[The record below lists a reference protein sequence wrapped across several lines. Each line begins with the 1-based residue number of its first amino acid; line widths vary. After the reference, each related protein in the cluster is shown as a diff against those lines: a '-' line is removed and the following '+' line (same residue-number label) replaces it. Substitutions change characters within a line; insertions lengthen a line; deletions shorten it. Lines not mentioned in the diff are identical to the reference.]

1 MADIECMI
9 NLKRIKWV
17 YEHFG
22 LASACK
28 SALYDIEAILLYIG
42 YCLTLP
48 IQFLMIL
55 RGKQKG
61 KL

>member
-1 MADIECMI
+1 MLNIQ
-9 NLKRIKWV
+9 RIKWF

-22 LASACK
+22 LWCACK
-28 SALYDIEAILLYIG
+28 SVLYDIEAILLYVG